1 MRGSVERELLREMAV
16 IGVEVMVDSEEH
28 DLGKEAPISEGER
41 REKEDD
47 TKEVDLMTKLGP
59 FQLVLA
65 VPLHMILLFLQLS

>member
-1 MRGSVERELLREMAV
+1 M

-47 TKEVDLMTKLGP
+47 TKEVDYNDKVGTISTRP
-59 FQLVLA
+59 RSATSHDF
-65 VPLHMILLFLQLS
+65 IISSIFLKSGQARFELS